1 MAFSVSFNYR
11 YLTISILLT
20 MLTDN
25 FQQLLTTLAV
35 NGTAITKITALIE
48 QISLMVKKSL
58 IAQPLTVLQY

>member
-1 MAFSVSFNYR
+1 
-11 YLTISILLT
+11 

-25 FQQLLTTLAV
+25 FQQLLTSLAV
-35 NGTAITKITALIE
+35 NGTVITKITALIE